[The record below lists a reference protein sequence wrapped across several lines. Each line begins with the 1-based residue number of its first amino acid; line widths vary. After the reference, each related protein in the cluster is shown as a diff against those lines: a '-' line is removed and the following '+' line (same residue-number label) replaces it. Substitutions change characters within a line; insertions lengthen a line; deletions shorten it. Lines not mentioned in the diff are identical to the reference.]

1 MQFTWQSLVE
11 LAMRPDILALVAGF
25 VAFWAVQLYK
35 KLAGPEQV
43 KGELKVRRRVAAV
56 VSALVLSVC
65 GLLLAGKAIDLGA
78 LIPLAVLTWLAS
90 AGINDL
96 KPTKA

>member
-1 MQFTWQSLVE
+1 MMEFSWKPLVA
-11 LAMRPDILALVAGF
+11 LALRPDILALVAGF
-25 VAFWAVQLYK
+25 IAFWIVQGIK
-35 KLAGPEQV
+35 KAKGTV
-43 KGELKVRRRVAAV
+43 KGEAKILKRVAAV
-56 VSALVLSVC
+56 VSALALSVG

-96 KPTKA
+96 KPMKA